1 MVDRMIVAY
10 SRGADAATNYEIAW
24 ETVALQYLRAGHG
37 SKARIN
43 PVHRW
48 LQTHGSAGAARVRG
62 RPGLPARLGEVLLAL
77 CYGA

>member
-24 ETVALQYLRAGHG
+24 ETVALQHLRADDD
-37 SKARIN
+37 SQARIN

-48 LQTHGSAGAARVRG
+48 LQTHGSAGAARARG
-62 RPGLPARLGEVLLAL
+62 RPGIPARLSEVSLASP
-77 CYGA
+77 YGA